1 MSRKVLVIDDSP
13 FVFKAVS
20 KALENTEWEVV
31 GNALDGRLGI
41 DKYIETRADVITL
54 DVTMPVMDGLETAR
68 KLVEINPN
76 VKIVM
81 LSAMGDE
88 TLLNQAREIGVK
100 YFLTKPFRPET
111 LQAKL
116 SEVFS

>member
-1 MSRKVLVIDDSP
+1 MTKKVLVIDDSP

-20 KALENTEWEVV
+20 KALEGTEWEVV
-31 GNALDGRLGI
+31 GNALDGQLGI
-41 DKYIETRADVITL
+41 DKYIELRPDVITL

-68 KLVEINPN
+68 KLVEINPK
-76 VKIVM
+76 VKIIM

-88 TLLNQAREIGVK
+88 TLHNEAREIGIR

-116 SEVFS
+116 AEVFE

>member
-1 MSRKVLVIDDSP
+1 MSKKVLVIDDSP

-20 KALENTEWEVV
+20 KALEGTDWEVV
-31 GNALDGRLGI
+31 GNALDGQLGV

-68 KLVEINPN
+68 RLFQINPN

-88 TLLNQAREIGVK
+88 TLLNQAREIGIK
-100 YFLTKPFRPET
+100 HFLTKPFQPPV

-116 SEVFS
+116 AEVFS

>member
-1 MSRKVLVIDDSP
+1 MSKKVLVIDDSP

-20 KALENTEWEVV
+20 KALEGTEWEVV
-31 GNALDGRLGI
+31 GNALDGQLGI

-68 KLVEINPN
+68 KLFEINPRVN
-76 VKIVM
+76 IVM

-88 TLLNQAREIGVK
+88 TLLSQAKEIGIRH
-100 YFLTKPFRPET
+100 FLTKPFRPEV

-116 SEVFS
+116 AEVFA